1 MKKNMIYIA
10 TGIVFLIFA
19 VCIAYIFTEPTQ
31 TPQKQEAVL
40 SEQDASQ
47 LTALNAEQ
55 PTPPSADAL
64 TFTAQENSQTITTP
78 PAENTEQ
85 NQTNPDIEPL
95 NDQDKMTFT
104 HPTRKIE
111 NKQQEPAFIKD
122 KPDTPE
128 TSQSADL
135 NKKAVSSASQTN
147 AQTAAQTTKNT
158 PAVQEKKPAPAA
170 NAAAAPDKTNSNQKA
185 VLQDKLPVP
194 FVKDSLRTRTILDP
208 KKNADTIIY
217 SELMMDGNQVGF
229 VFEGDK
235 PIKPK
240 TFRLTNPDRVVL
252 DIEGYWVLKTPQLIS
267 NRMVKDIRSNSQ
279 KEKTRIVFDLKQPS
293 NSSLLY
299 RIHSRKYQLV
309 FK

>member
-19 VCIAYIFTEPTQ
+19 VCIAYVFTEPSQ
-31 TPQKQEAVL
+31 TPQKQETAL
-40 SEQDASQ
+40 TEQDASQ
-47 LTALNAEQ
+47 LTALNTEKQ
-55 PTPPSADAL
+55 KTPSADAL

-78 PAENTEQ
+78 PAEVTEQ
-85 NQTNPDIEPL
+85 E
-95 NDQDKMTFT
+95 NDSLANAPSNETSVFT
-104 HPTRKIE
+104 HPARKNKNAEPEQTAVIE
-111 NKQQEPAFIKD
+111 DKKNAPVTSEPA
-122 KPDTPE
+122 
-128 TSQSADL
+128 A
-135 NKKAVSSASQTN
+135 
-147 AQTAAQTTKNT
+147 
-158 PAVQEKKPAPAA
+158 QEKKTAPAPETAPAA
-170 NAAAAPDKTNSNQKA
+170 PEKTVSKPKTA
-185 VLQDKLPVP
+185 LQDKLPVP
-194 FVKDSLRTRTILDP
+194 FVEDSLKTRTILDP

-252 DIEGYWVLKTPQLIS
+252 DIEGCWFLKTPQIIS

-279 KEKTRIVFDLKQPS
+279 KEKTRIVFDLKVPA
-293 NSSLLY
+293 NSSMLY
-299 RIHSRKYQLV
+299 RIHNRKYQLV

>member
-19 VCIAYIFTEPTQ
+19 VCIAYVFTEPSQ
-31 TPQKQEAVL
+31 TPQKQETAL
-40 SEQDASQ
+40 AEQDASQ
-47 LTALNAEQ
+47 LTALNTEKQ
-55 PTPPSADAL
+55 KTPSADAL

-78 PAENTEQ
+78 PAEVTEQ
-85 NQTNPDIEPL
+85 ENDSLANTASNDTSAFTYPAKKNENAETEQTAIIE
-95 NDQDKMTFT
+95 DKKNAPATS
-104 HPTRKIE
+104 
-111 NKQQEPAFIKD
+111 EPAAQ
-122 KPDTPE
+122 E
-128 TSQSADL
+128 
-135 NKKAVSSASQTN
+135 KK
-147 AQTAAQTTKNT
+147 TA
-158 PAVQEKKPAPAA
+158 PAVQDQKPAPATQA
-170 NAAAAPDKTNSNQKA
+170 SAPEKTVSKPRAA
-185 VLQDKLPVP
+185 LQDKLPVP
-194 FVKDSLRTRTILDP
+194 FVEDSLKTRTILDP

-252 DIEGYWVLKTPQLIS
+252 DIEGNWVLKTPQLIS

-279 KEKTRIVFDLKQPS
+279 KEKTRIVFDLKVPA
-293 NSSLLY
+293 NSSMLY
-299 RIHSRKYQLV
+299 RIHNRKYQLV